1 MNDEMIEVP
10 GVARCRICGFVYVP
24 ELAEDRESHEA
35 EHRRILW
42 GGWPYEIRELIK
54 QAGEEA
60 LETEGN
66 DAEAKATRELG
77 KRAVVYGWWA
87 RAIGNGI
94 PENEFEP
101 YFLAHLAYMDAV
113 ESRSEEEIEAAGRA
127 IRRWVR
133 YGG

>member
-1 MNDEMIEVP
+1 MKDETIEVP
-10 GVARCRICGFVYVP
+10 GVARCRICGFMYVP

-35 EHRRILW
+35 VHRRILW
-42 GGWPYEIRELIK
+42 GGWPYDIRELIK
-54 QAGEEA
+54 QAGHEA
-60 LETEGN
+60 LETKGD
-66 DAEAKATRELG
+66 DAGAKARRELG

-87 RAIGNGI
+87 RAIAKGI

-113 ESRSEEEIEAAGRA
+113 ESGCEQEIEAASRA
-127 IRRWVR
+127 TRRWVK